1 MTLASQSGQQV
12 LLFNSRLR
20 LLPGKLKSKWSG
32 TFVIK
37 EVRPHGAMELVD
49 PATGTLEKKW
59 IVNGQHLKI
68 YNGGQL
74 ERLTSVVYLND
85 P

>member
-1 MTLASQSGQQV
+1 
-12 LLFNSRLR
+12 
-20 LLPGKLKSKWSG
+20 
-32 TFVIK
+32 
-37 EVRPHGAMELVD
+37 MELVD